1 MWANFRQLLKMDRNN
16 NNPFNGS
23 VYRTTRVSRYQKKT
37 FTRSLPIF
45 CKHYSIS
52 LINSSFATVSA
63 PYLLN
68 TQAASSGQRNV
79 TVWRPVVCPSVCP
92 VFFNLDR
99 ARATHTYR
107 DLCDVAGIH
116 FGPTISKTDINLFS
130 YWVWSLFFHNLRPGF
145 SGLSLG
151 ITSCTSSCMHFH
163 AIVVIISS
171 NFSTYCRIYTN
182 WI

>member
-23 VYRTTRVSRYQKKT
+23 VIYRTTRVSRYQKKT

-79 TVWRPVVCPSVCP
+79 TVWRPFVCPSVCP

-130 YWVWSLFFHNLRPGF
+130 YWV
-145 SGLSLG
+145 
-151 ITSCTSSCMHFH
+151 
-163 AIVVIISS
+163 
-171 NFSTYCRIYTN
+171 
-182 WI
+182 